1 VVAFMIRAITLVSAC
16 LLTTGLTAHAGDSN
30 ISLLDLG
37 VKSNESGYQP
47 QSFHRVETNLSPR
60 EYKELYNHNQ
70 KVVRDTLRSYSN
82 NVLKKIG
89 IPEEGGHL
97 MGAALG
103 LVVNDRLGLDLNKSK
118 TLALELE
125 DVDKADRSLY
135 FRIKLG
141 W

>member
-1 VVAFMIRAITLVSAC
+1 MVAFMIRAITLVSAC

-118 TLALELE
+118 TLALELN
-125 DVDKADRSLY
+125 DVGNSERAIYLRVNLD
-135 FRIKLG
+135 

>member
-1 VVAFMIRAITLVSAC
+1 MVVFMIRAITLVSAC
-16 LLTTGLTAHAGDSN
+16 LLATGLTAHAGEGN
-30 ISLLDLG
+30 NSLLDLG

-47 QSFHRVETNLSPR
+47 QSFHRVDTNLSPR
-60 EYKELYNHNQ
+60 QYKEIYNHNQ
-70 KVVRDTLRSYSN
+70 EVVRDTLRSYSN

-103 LVVNDRLGLDLNKSK
+103 LVVNDRVGLDLNKSK

-135 FRIKLG
+135 FRIKLD